1 MDLTELKF
9 KIREIKKLTNV
20 KELTNRNDYIKKLM
34 NQPDFWN
41 DTDNAS
47 KLSAELS
54 DNQKQLD
61 NLTEITARFNDLQEY
76 NDLLDEVNDLNS
88 EHGNDNTPDDISSTD
103 TNNDDYLYLQ
113 NEYEN
118 ANSTADDMI
127 TNITINS
134 IQYHN
139 RGALLTLKAG
149 SGGTESENWC
159 HMLSRM
165 YMNWC
170 ELHDYET
177 SIDDITYG
185 DGGAGYELV
194 RSVTIRI
201 TRKQGHS
208 YDSRNV
214 NIYALLSLEAGR
226 HKLIRISPFDK
237 DKRRQTSLVAVDVIP
252 ILDDSIKGV
261 KDIIIDPKDLR
272 IDVFNASGPGG
283 QGVNTTYSAVRIT
296 HIPTGIVVSQQDERD
311 QHKNKDKAMMVL
323 KTRLFL
329 LKQKEQQE
337 KLRKLGNNV
346 STGMGGTIRNYV
358 LYPYQLVKDARTGFS
373 SENVN
378 GLLNDYN
385 DVSILDGFIDSELSW
400 NIMNQRE

>member
-1 MDLTELKF
+1 MNLTELRL
-9 KIREIKKLTNV
+9 KINQLKQLTDV
-20 KELTNRNDYIKKLM
+20 STLVSRNDSIKRLM
-34 NQPDFWN
+34 NKPDFWN
-41 DTDNAS
+41 DPDNAS
-47 KLSAELS
+47 KLSAELA

-61 NLTEITARFNDLQEY
+61 SLTEITARFNDLQEY
-76 NDLLDEVNDLNS
+76 NDLLDEVNDLDS
-88 EHGNDNTPDDISSTD
+88 EQGGNDNTTDDSID
-103 TNNDDYLYLQ
+103 TNSDDYLYLQ

-118 ANSTADDMI
+118 VNNTADDMI
-127 TNITINS
+127 TNITINN

-170 ELHDYET
+170 ELHDYDT

-201 TRKQGHS
+201 TRKKGHS
-208 YDSRNV
+208 YDDKNAS
-214 NIYALLSLEAGR
+214 IYALLALEAGR

-311 QHKNKDKAMMVL
+311 QHKNKDKAMLVL

-400 NIMNQRE
+400 NIMNQREQ